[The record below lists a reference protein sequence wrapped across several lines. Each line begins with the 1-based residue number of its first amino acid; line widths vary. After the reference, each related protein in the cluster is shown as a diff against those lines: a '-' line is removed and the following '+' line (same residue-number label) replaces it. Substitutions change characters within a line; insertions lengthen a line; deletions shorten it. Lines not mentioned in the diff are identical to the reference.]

1 GVHTPD
7 KDLLSRVRARSVRA
21 FEARSAFREALE
33 SESFDYLFSVNNAWI
48 IPDALL
54 RKATR
59 AAINYHDAPL
69 PRYRGLYATSWALLN
84 EEDEH
89 GITWHEMVA
98 GIDEGRILSQ
108 RRFAVTR
115 ADTAHALNA
124 RCYEEAV
131 SAFSEIVPKLSSGI
145 EGSA

>member
-1 GVHTPD
+1 MNRVPTCFVVGDGLIASRAFEILLENRVSVLGVHTPD
-7 KDLLSRVRARSVRA
+7 HDFLGRVRARGVRA
-21 FEARSAFREALE
+21 YEALSAFRDALE
-33 SESFDYLFSVNNAWI
+33 SEPFDYLFSVNNSWI
-48 IPDALL
+48 VPDVLL
-54 RKATR
+54 RRARR

-108 RRFAVTR
+108 RRFAV
-115 ADTAHALNA
+115 
-124 RCYEEAV
+124 
-131 SAFSEIVPKLSSGI
+131 
-145 EGSA
+145 